1 MYKMTCDYKI
11 NLYNSI
17 TNGIV
22 LLIILRLK
30 LLMIQRKQLHLNYCL
45 YERER
50 ERERERELFQ
60 NHNIKIL
67 GEAKWI
73 PLTHKCMTAHCPGLA
88 QTLQ

>member
-1 MYKMTCDYKI
+1 MTCDSRI

-22 LLIILRLK
+22 LLIILHLE

-45 YERER
+45 YERTR
-50 ERERERELFQ
+50 ERERERENNTMSELFH

-73 PLTHKCMTAHCPGLA
+73 PLTH
-88 QTLQ
+88 